1 MMTKTILPGNSESYW
16 LSTNDLPFF
25 PKLNENIEVDVLI
38 VGAGLTGITAA
49 YLLSKSGK
57 SVAVIEGSKILNGTT
72 GFTTAKVTTQHG
84 HVYQQLIDTFDVEKA
99 RLYYTAQNEALNFIE
114 QTVSDL
120 NIKCDYEKVPAY
132 IYADTEKGV
141 EIVRKEMDAYQKIGI
156 GPASLTKET
165 ELPYEVKEA
174 LKLENQ
180 GQFHP
185 VKFAKALVDF
195 SIENGVHFFEE
206 TRAKDLNLENVVE
219 TVDGHKIK
227 AKKILVCSHFPFN
240 DENGL
245 YFTRLESNRSY
256 VVAAPADKKFPKGMY
271 INVEQPTRSIR
282 STLGSDGRRYI
293 LLGGEGHVTGR
304 NEGDTTANYEALAAF
319 GREKFNFEQYNY
331 RWSAQ
336 DLESLD
342 KVPYIGAM
350 TSSKPN
356 VLVATGYRKWGM
368 TNSIVAAKIM
378 VDNVLSKENGFSE
391 FFSPTRSK
399 MKKEDITK
407 FTKANASV
415 AKEFVKGKTEK
426 VDLQLED
433 LKEGTGDIVKVDGKK
448 VGAYKDQDGKVYL
461 VKPVCTHMGC
471 DVAFNN
477 AESSWDCQ
485 CHGSRFNYKGEVLE
499 GPAFEPLEKL
509 N

>member
-1 MMTKTILPGNSESYW
+1 MTEKILPGNLESYW
-16 LSTNDLPFF
+16 LANNELPLF
-25 PKLNENIEVDVLI
+25 PKLNENIEVDVLV

-72 GFTTAKVTTQHG
+72 GFTTAKVTAQHG
-84 HVYQQLIDTFDVEKA
+84 HVYQQLINTFNEEKA
-99 RLYYTAQNEALNFIE
+99 KLYYEAQVDALNFVE
-114 QTVSDL
+114 RTVSDL
-120 NIKCDYEKVPAY
+120 GIKCDFEKVAAY
-132 IYADTEKGV
+132 IYADTEEGV
-141 EIVRKEMDAYQKIGI
+141 DTVTKEMDAYEKLGI
-156 GPASLTKET
+156 GPATLTEQT
-165 ELPYEVKEA
+165 ELPYQVKKA
-174 LKLENQ
+174 LRLDNQ

-185 VKFAKALVDF
+185 VKYAKALVDH
-195 SIENGVHFFEE
+195 SVQNGVHFFEE
-206 TRAKDLNLENVVE
+206 TRAKDVLSDNIVK

-227 AKKILVCSHFPFN
+227 AKKILVCSHYPFN

-245 YFTRLESNRSY
+245 YFTRLEPHRSY
-256 VVAAPADKKFPKGMY
+256 VIAAPAEKNSLKGMY

-282 STLGSDGRRYI
+282 SALGSDGKRYI

-304 NEGDTTANYEALAAF
+304 QEGDTTAKYETLAAY
-319 GREKFNFEQYNY
+319 GREKFNFQSYNY

-336 DLESLD
+336 DLETLD
-342 KVPYIGAM
+342 KVPYIGVM
-350 TSSKPN
+350 TSDKPD

-368 TNSIVAAKIM
+368 TNSVVAAQIM
-378 VDNVLSKENGFSE
+378 VDNVLGKENRFAE
-391 FFSPTRSK
+391 FFAPTRSK

-433 LKEGTGDIVKVDGKK
+433 LKVGTGDIVKVEGKK

-461 VKPVCTHMGC
+461 VKPVCTHLGC

-477 AESSWDCQ
+477 AESSWDCP

-499 GPAFEPLEKL
+499 GPAFEPLKRL

>member
-1 MMTKTILPGNSESYW
+1 MTEKILPGNFESYW
-16 LSTNDLPFF
+16 LANNELPSF
-25 PKLNENIEVDVLI
+25 PKLNENIEVDVLV

-72 GFTTAKVTTQHG
+72 GFTTAKVTAQHG
-84 HVYQQLIDTFDVEKA
+84 HVYQQLINTFDEEKA
-99 RLYYTAQNEALNFIE
+99 RLYYDAQVEALNFVE
-114 QTVSDL
+114 QTVSTLD
-120 NIKCDYEKVPAY
+120 IKCDFEKVPAY
-132 IYADTEKGV
+132 IYADTEEGLDTL
-141 EIVRKEMDAYQKIGI
+141 RKEMDAYQKIGI
-156 GPASLTKET
+156 ESAALTKET
-165 ELPYEVKEA
+165 ELPYQVKEA
-174 LKLENQ
+174 LRLDNQ

-185 VKFAKALVDF
+185 VKYAKALV
-195 SIENGVHFFEE
+195 SHSVNNGVHFFEE
-206 TRAKDLNLENVVE
+206 TRAKDILPENIVKTVE
-219 TVDGHKIK
+219 GHKIK
-227 AKKILVCSHFPFN
+227 AKKVLICSHYPFN

-245 YFTRLESNRSY
+245 YFTRLEPHRSY
-256 VVAAPADKKFPKGMY
+256 IIAAPAEKNAPKGMY

-282 STLGSDGRRYI
+282 SALGSDGKRYI

-304 NEGDTTANYEALAAF
+304 QEGDTTANYETLAAF
-319 GREKFNFEQYNY
+319 GREKFNFETYKY

-336 DLESLD
+336 DLETLD
-342 KVPYIGAM
+342 KVPYIGVM
-350 TSSKPN
+350 TSAKPD

-368 TNSIVAAKIM
+368 TNSVVAAHIM
-378 VDNVLSKENGFSE
+378 VDNVLGKENRFAD

-407 FTKANASV
+407 FTKANTSV
-415 AKEFVKGKTEK
+415 AKEFIKGKTEK

-433 LKEGTGDIVKVDGKK
+433 LKVGTGDIVKIEGKK
-448 VGAYKDQDGKVYL
+448 VGAYKDQDGKVFL

-477 AESSWDCQ
+477 AESSWDCP